1 MTPTIPP
8 EGATTTGPELDQAAS
23 HRLNPATS
31 LEVRQATRRDQ
42 SRARGH
48 PVYTSV
54 FEELQ
59 ERIRRGDWLPSTR
72 LPSITRLAQELKV
85 GTGSVREALQSLQS
99 IGLVKIEH
107 GRGVFVASTRPSTE
121 ISSHFQDVGAG
132 QMVALAE
139 TRRILEPELTA
150 LAAER
155 GTEDELNE
163 IENLAWQMEAQ
174 AQQGGDFAELDV
186 LFHRHI
192 ARAARNPILY
202 RTIEGV
208 HDLFLESR
216 RKRRMETSRSVS
228 TAHYHLLIAQA
239 LHARNA
245 PQARLLMQAH
255 MSDMLNDV
263 LSAEAKA
270 GLAGN

>member
-1 MTPTIPP
+1 MTKPDP
-8 EGATTTGPELDQAAS
+8 LDGVAPDSASAAGG
-23 HRLNPATS
+23 
-31 LEVRQATRRDQ
+31 E
-42 SRARGH
+42 RARPRAH

-59 ERIRRGDWLPSTR
+59 ERIRRGDWLPGTR
-72 LPSITRLAQELKV
+72 LPSITRLAQELRV

-99 IGLVKIEH
+99 IGLIRIEH
-107 GRGVFVASTRPSTE
+107 GRGVFVASTRPSTD

-155 GTEDELNE
+155 GTEEELVE
-163 IENLAWQMEAQ
+163 IENLAWQMEGQ
-174 AQQGGDFAELDV
+174 AQQGVDFAELDV
-186 LFHRHI
+186 LFHRCI
-192 ARAARNPILY
+192 ARAARNPILF

-208 HDLFLESR
+208 QDLFLESR

-239 LHARNA
+239 MHARNA

-255 MSDMLNDV
+255 MSDMLNHV
-263 LSAEAKA
+263 LEAEAKA
-270 GLAGN
+270 GLAEV

>member
-1 MTPTIPP
+1 VTKPTPPG
-8 EGATTTGPELDQAAS
+8 GAPAAGVAPD
-23 HRLNPATS
+23 RATAAGGEHGRS
-31 LEVRQATRRDQ
+31 
-42 SRARGH
+42 RGH

-59 ERIRRGDWLPSTR
+59 QRIRRGDWLPGTR
-72 LPSITRLAQELKV
+72 LPSITRLAQELHV

-99 IGLVKIEH
+99 IGQVKIEH
-107 GRGVFVASTRPSTE
+107 GRGVFVASARPSTD

-139 TRRILEPELTA
+139 TRRILEPELSA

-155 GTEDELNE
+155 GTEEEL
-163 IENLAWQMEAQ
+163 IELENMAWQMEAQ
-174 AQQGGDFAELDV
+174 AQQGSDFAELDV
-186 LFHRHI
+186 LFHRRI

-216 RKRRMETSRSVS
+216 RNRRMEPSRSVS

-270 GLAGN
+270 DLVET

>member
-1 MTPTIPP
+1 MTIHTPPASPP
-8 EGATTTGPELDQAAS
+8 EA
-23 HRLNPATS
+23 R
-31 LEVRQATRRDQ
+31 RQRGR
-42 SRARGH
+42 SRGH
-48 PVYTSV
+48 PVYTRV

-59 ERIRRGDWLPSTR
+59 ERIRRGDWRPGTR
-72 LPSITRLAQELKV
+72 LPSITRLAQELLV
-85 GTGSVREALQSLQS
+85 GTGSVREALKSLQS
-99 IGLVKIEH
+99 IGLVRIEH
-107 GRGVFVASTRPSTE
+107 GRGVFVASTRPSTD

-155 GTEDELNE
+155 GTEDELVE

-174 AQQGGDFAELDV
+174 AHDGSDFAELDV

-192 ARAARNPILY
+192 ARAARNPILF

-208 HDLFLESR
+208 TDLFLESR
-216 RKRRMETSRSVS
+216 RKRQMEPSRSVS

-263 LSAEAKA
+263 LATEAKA
-270 GLAGN
+270 GLIEA